1 MARERKAGSYVN
13 VRLKESIYERLVA
26 YCEQDDRTKTSVI
39 ERALTMYFDNIDA
52 QNSDGNGR
60 E

>member
-26 YCEQDDRTKTSVI
+26 HCEQDDRTKTSVI